1 MFWRQKRSRSKRAM
15 SMILLFLSLC
25 IVSTAGL
32 SYFITTN
39 HLQAEVEQ
47 TNMSLLHE
55 VNGKLLLVLKAIDS
69 EAMQFLRSRDMRT
82 FMEDDA
88 AEQQDTININNRI
101 GDMLLSNDTIFS
113 IDLYSYAKKRWS
125 QTNPFQTPEPGLDYQ
140 WIRAFERYKGFYQWI
155 GTRKLSIDE
164 SGNIRHNVMTLIRSY
179 PLTHG
184 EGYRKGAVAFN
195 VDERSIYNLIK
206 NAIDPSLGYL
216 FLADAEGTILSHADK
231 SLIGTQTGELLWS
244 KVMNERDEGQFRS
257 KINGINRTIFYMKS
271 PYTGWEIIS
280 VVSDSELSKPLVQVR
295 NTLFG
300 ISIILLLLASGMAVV
315 LNSWMF
321 RPVNRILS
329 NVTKQL
335 QAYGGYERKSEHTAD
350 DEFSGIE
357 VSLSYILADSNRMY
371 RQMRETQPVIKWRLV
386 MDALIGARK
395 NPGELLPSLAAIGFP
410 LHAMQYIVM
419 AAEFDGKSGIA
430 TPQDLHLYSY
440 ALCNVAEEI
449 INTEYRGIAIEARDG
464 MVVIVLSFDDGDGE
478 ANLLRVLAVA
488 ELIKSYVEEQFKQTI
503 SIGLGRMTQDLGALQ
518 HSYHDAMSAL
528 SYKMILGGNTII
540 SSEDIR
546 EPTSGEFM
554 RLLGMT
560 DGIVD
565 SLRLTDSEKMT
576 KQTDRWFGEMAGSGA
591 APDMIRQLVV
601 HFMMKTAKAVGEI
614 DPLLLEEAPSHR
626 LFDLLSQY
634 ESIHELSEY
643 VIEQLGQYAELIEER
658 RSNRER
664 NDVVERMTAF
674 IDAHYMH
681 SDLSLN
687 YLASEF
693 KLSASHVSRIFK
705 EQTERNFIDYLMD
718 IRMRKAKE
726 LLVGSDMLIRD
737 VSGAVGYTNVNSFV
751 RIFKKSTGFIPGEY
765 REREQA
771 SLREADG
778 ANETDEVDGAE

>member
-15 SMILLFLSLC
+15 SIILLFLSLC

-32 SYFITTN
+32 SYFITTD
-39 HLQAEVEQ
+39 HLQAEVER

-55 VNGKLLLVLKAIDS
+55 VNDKLLLVLKGIDS
-69 EAMQFLRSRDMRT
+69 ETMQFLRSRDMRT

-88 AEQQDTININNRI
+88 ADQQDTITINNRI

-125 QTNPFQTPEPGLDYQ
+125 QTNPFQTAEPGLDYQ
-140 WIRAFERYKGFYQWI
+140 WIREFESYKGFYQWI
-155 GTRKLSIDE
+155 GTRKVSIDE
-164 SGNIRHNVMTLIRSY
+164 TGKIRQNVMTLIRSY

-195 VDERSIYNLIK
+195 VDERSVYNLIK

-216 FLADAEGTILSHADK
+216 FLTDEQGTVLSHSDK
-231 SLIGTQTGELLWS
+231 SLIGTPAGEVLWS
-244 KVMNERDEGQFRS
+244 NEMTKRDEGQFRT
-257 KINGINRTIFYMKS
+257 KMNGINRTVFYMKS
-271 PYTGWEIIS
+271 PYTGWEIVS

-295 NTLFG
+295 NTMFG
-300 ISIILLLLASGMAVV
+300 ISIILLLLAAGMAVV

-321 RPVNRILS
+321 RPVNRVLS

-335 QAYGGYERKSEHTAD
+335 QAYSGNERRSEYAAD

-357 VSLSYILADSNRMY
+357 VSLSYILEDSNRMY

-395 NPGELLPSLAAIGFP
+395 NPGELLPSLEAIGFP
-410 LHAMQYIVM
+410 LHAVQYIAM
-419 AAEFDGKSGIA
+419 AAQFDGKSAIA
-430 TPQDLHLYSY
+430 TPEDLHLYSY
-440 ALCNVAEEI
+440 ALCNVAEEM

-464 MVVIVLSFDDGDGE
+464 MVVIVISFDEDNGE
-478 ANLLRVLAVA
+478 ANLLRALAVA
-488 ELIKSYVEEQFKQTI
+488 EMIKSYVEEQFKQTI

-528 SYKMILGGNTII
+528 SYKMILGGNSII

-546 EPTSGEFM
+546 EPASGEFM

-565 SLRLTDSEKMT
+565 SLRMTDGEKMT
-576 KQTDRWFGEMAGSGA
+576 KQTERWFGEMAGSGA

-601 HFMMKTAKAVGEI
+601 HFMMKAAKTVGEI
-614 DPLLLEEAPSHR
+614 DPSLLEEAPSHR

-634 ESIHELSEY
+634 ESIHELSDY
-643 VIEQLGQYAELIEER
+643 VIEQLGRYAGLIDER
-658 RSNRER
+658 RSNRDR
-664 NDVVERMTAF
+664 NDVVERITAF

-693 KLSASHVSRIFK
+693 KLSVSHVSRIFK

-718 IRMRKAKE
+718 IRMSKAKE
-726 LLVGSDMLIRD
+726 LLAGSDMLIRD

-751 RIFKKSTGFIPGEY
+751 RIFKKSTGFTPGEY

-771 SLREADG
+771 LLR
-778 ANETDEVDGAE
+778 GAEGAANTGDSTE

>member
-1 MFWRQKRSRSKRAM
+1 MFWRQKRSRSKRAL
-15 SMILLFLSLC
+15 SIILLFLSLC

-32 SYFITTN
+32 SYFITTD
-39 HLQAEVEQ
+39 HLEAEVEQ

-55 VNGKLLLVLKAIDS
+55 VNSKLLLVLKAVDA
-69 EAMQFLRSRDMRT
+69 EAMQFLRSRDMRM

-88 AEQQDTININNRI
+88 ADQQDTININTRI

-125 QTNPFQTPEPGLDYQ
+125 QTNPFQTAEPGLDYQ
-140 WIRAFERYKGFYQWI
+140 WINAFERYKGFYQWV
-155 GTRKLSIDE
+155 GTRKLSLDE
-164 SGNIRHNVMTLIRSY
+164 AGNIRQNVMTLIRSY

-184 EGYRKGAVAFN
+184 DGYRKGAVAFN
-195 VDERSIYNLIK
+195 VDERSIYNLIG
-206 NAIDPSLGYL
+206 NAIDPSFGYL
-216 FLADAEGTILSHADK
+216 FLADAEGTILSHGDK
-231 SLIGTQTGELLWS
+231 SMIGAKASEFLWS
-244 KVMNERDEGQFRS
+244 KEMKMRDEGTFRT
-257 KINGINRTIFYMKS
+257 KVNGFNRTVFYMKS

-280 VVSDSELSKPLVQVR
+280 VVSDAELSKPLVQVR

-300 ISIILLLLASGMAVV
+300 ISILLLLLAGGMSVV

-321 RPVNRILS
+321 RPVNRVLT

-335 QAYGGYERKSEHTAD
+335 QAYGRYERQDEYSAE

-357 VSLSYILADSNRMY
+357 VSLSYILADSNRLY
-371 RQMRETQPVIKWRLV
+371 KQMRETQPVIKWRLV
-386 MDALIGARK
+386 MDALIGARQ
-395 NPGELLPSLAAIGFP
+395 NPAELLPNLEAIGYP
-410 LHAMQYIVM
+410 LHALQFIVM
-419 AAEFDGKSGIA
+419 VAEFDRKSVIA
-430 TPQDLHLYSY
+430 TPQDLQLYSY
-440 ALCNVAEEI
+440 ALCNVAEEM
-449 INTEYRGIAIEARDG
+449 INTEYRGVAIEARDG
-464 MVVIVLSFDDGDGE
+464 MVVIVISFDEADGE
-478 ANLLRVLAVA
+478 ANLLRTLAVA
-488 ELIKSYVEEQFKQTI
+488 ELIKSYVEEKFKQTI
-503 SIGLGRMTQDLGALQ
+503 SLGLGRMMQEIGMLQ
-518 HSYHDAMSAL
+518 QSYHDAISAL
-528 SYKMILGGNTII
+528 SYKMILGGNAII

-546 EPTSGEFM
+546 EPASGEFM
-554 RLLGMT
+554 RLLGLT

-576 KQTDRWFGEMAGSGA
+576 KQTERWFGEMAGSGA

-601 HFMMKTAKAVGEI
+601 HFMMKAAKVVGEI
-614 DPLLLEEAPSHR
+614 DPALLEEAPSHR

-634 ESIHELSEY
+634 ESIHELSDY
-643 VIEQLGQYAELIEER
+643 VIEQLARYAMQIEER

-664 NDVVERMTAF
+664 NDVVERITAF
-674 IDAHYMH
+674 IDIHYMH

-705 EQTERNFIDYLMD
+705 EHTERNFIDYLMD

-726 LLVGSDMLIRD
+726 LLADTEMLIRD

-751 RIFKKSTGFIPGEY
+751 RIFKKSTGFTPGEY

-771 SLREADG
+771 LLR
-778 ANETDEVDGAE
+778 GAEGAVKTADSTK

>member
-15 SMILLFLSLC
+15 SIILLFLSLC

-32 SYFITTN
+32 SYFITTD
-39 HLQAEVEQ
+39 HLQAEVER

-55 VNGKLLLVLKAIDS
+55 VNDKLLLVLKGIDA
-69 EAMQFLRSRDMRT
+69 ETMQFLRSRDMRT

-88 AEQQDTININNRI
+88 ADQQDTITINNRI

-125 QTNPFQTPEPGLDYQ
+125 QTNPFQTAEPGLDYQ
-140 WIRAFERYKGFYQWI
+140 WIREFESYKGFYQWI
-155 GTRKLSIDE
+155 GTRKVSIDE
-164 SGNIRHNVMTLIRSY
+164 TGKIRQNVMTLIRSY

-216 FLADAEGTILSHADK
+216 FLADEQGTVLSHSDK
-231 SLIGTQTGELLWS
+231 SLIGTSAGEVLWS
-244 KVMNERDEGQFRS
+244 NEMTKRDEGQFRT
-257 KINGINRTIFYMKS
+257 KMNGINRTVFYMKS
-271 PYTGWEIIS
+271 PYTGWEIVS
-280 VVSDSELSKPLVQVR
+280 VVSDSELSKPLVQIR
-295 NTLFG
+295 NTMFG
-300 ISIILLLLASGMAVV
+300 ISIILLLLAGGMAVV

-321 RPVNRILS
+321 RPVNRVLS

-335 QAYGGYERKSEHTAD
+335 QAYSGNERRSEYAAD

-357 VSLSYILADSNRMY
+357 VSLSYILEDSNRMY

-395 NPGELLPSLAAIGFP
+395 NPGELLPNLEAIGFP
-410 LHAMQYIVM
+410 LHAVQYIAM

-430 TPQDLHLYSY
+430 TPEDLHLYSY
-440 ALCNVAEEI
+440 ALCNVAEEM
-449 INTEYRGIAIEARDG
+449 INTEYRGVAIEARDG
-464 MVVIVLSFDDGDGE
+464 MVVIVISFDEDNGE
-478 ANLLRVLAVA
+478 ANLLRALAVA
-488 ELIKSYVEEQFKQTI
+488 EMIKSYVEEQFKQTI

-528 SYKMILGGNTII
+528 SYKMILGGNSII

-546 EPTSGEFM
+546 EPASGEFM
-554 RLLGMT
+554 RLLGIT

-565 SLRLTDSEKMT
+565 SLRMTDGEKMT
-576 KQTDRWFGEMAGSGA
+576 KQTERWFGEMAGSGA

-601 HFMMKTAKAVGEI
+601 HFMMKAAKAVGEI
-614 DPLLLEEAPSHR
+614 DPSLLEEAPSHR

-634 ESIHELSEY
+634 ESIHELSDY
-643 VIEQLGQYAELIEER
+643 VIEQLGRYAGLIEER

-664 NDVVERMTAF
+664 NDVVERITAF

-693 KLSASHVSRIFK
+693 KLSVSHVSRIFK

-718 IRMRKAKE
+718 IRMSKAKE
-726 LLVGSDMLIRD
+726 LLAGSDMLIRD
-737 VSGAVGYTNVNSFV
+737 VSGVVGYTNVNSFV
-751 RIFKKSTGFIPGEY
+751 RIFKKSTGFTPGEY
-765 REREQA
+765 RERERA
-771 SLREADG
+771 LLR
-778 ANETDEVDGAE
+778 GAEGAADTGDPTE

>member
-1 MFWRQKRSRSKRAM
+1 MFWRPKRSRSKRTM
-15 SMILLFLSLC
+15 SIILLFLSLC

-39 HLQAEVEQ
+39 HLEAEVEQ

-55 VNGKLLLVLKAIDS
+55 VNSKLLLVLKAVDA
-69 EAMQFLRSRDMRT
+69 EAMQFLRSRDMRM

-88 AEQQDTININNRI
+88 ADQQDTININTRI

-125 QTNPFQTPEPGLDYQ
+125 QTNPFQTAEPGIDYQ
-140 WIRAFERYKGFYQWI
+140 WINAFERYKGFYQWV
-155 GTRKLSIDE
+155 GTRKLSLDE
-164 SGNIRHNVMTLIRSY
+164 AGNIRQNVMTLIRSY

-184 EGYRKGAVAFN
+184 DGYRKGAVAFN

-206 NAIDPSLGYL
+206 NAIDPSFGYL
-216 FLADAEGTILSHADK
+216 FLTDAEGTILSHADK
-231 SLIGTQTGELLWS
+231 SLIGAKAGELLWS
-244 KVMNERDEGQFRS
+244 QEMNKREEGMFRT
-257 KINGINRTIFYMKS
+257 KINGINRTVFYMKS

-280 VVSDSELSKPLVQVR
+280 VVSDAELSKPLVQVR

-300 ISIILLLLASGMAVV
+300 ISIVLLLLAGGMSVV

-321 RPVNRILS
+321 RPVNRVLT

-335 QAYGGYERKSEHTAD
+335 QAYGRFEKQDEYSAE

-357 VSLSYILADSNRMY
+357 VSLSYILADSNRMH

-386 MDALIGARK
+386 MDALIGARQ
-395 NPGELLPSLAAIGFP
+395 NPSELLPSLEAIGYP
-410 LHAMQYIVM
+410 LHVQQYMVM
-419 AAEFDGKSGIA
+419 TVEFDRKSVIA
-430 TPQDLHLYSY
+430 TPQDLQLYSY
-440 ALCNVAEEI
+440 ALCNVAEEM
-449 INTEYRGIAIEARDG
+449 INSEYRGVAIEARDG
-464 MVVIVLSFDDGDGE
+464 MVVIIISFDEADGE
-478 ANLLRVLAVA
+478 ANLLRTLAVA

-503 SIGLGRMTQDLGALQ
+503 SIGLGRLTQDLGMLQ
-518 HSYHDAMSAL
+518 QSYHDAMSAL
-528 SYKMILGGNTII
+528 SYKMILGGNAII

-546 EPTSGEFM
+546 EPASGEFM

-565 SLRLTDSEKMT
+565 SLRLTDSEKMA
-576 KQTDRWFGEMAGSGA
+576 KQTERWFGEMAGSGA

-601 HFMMKTAKAVGEI
+601 HFMMKAAKVVGEI
-614 DPLLLEEAPSHR
+614 DPALLEEAPSHR

-634 ESIHELSEY
+634 ESIHELSDY
-643 VIEQLGQYAELIEER
+643 VIEQLARYAGQIEER

-664 NDVVERMTAF
+664 NDVVERITAF

-693 KLSASHVSRIFK
+693 KLSVSHVSRIFK
-705 EQTERNFIDYLMD
+705 EHTERNFIDYLMD

-726 LLVGSDMLIRD
+726 LLACTEMLIRD

-751 RIFKKSTGFIPGEY
+751 RIFKKSTGVTPGEY

-771 SLREADG
+771 SQNGR
-778 ANETDEVDGAE
+778 